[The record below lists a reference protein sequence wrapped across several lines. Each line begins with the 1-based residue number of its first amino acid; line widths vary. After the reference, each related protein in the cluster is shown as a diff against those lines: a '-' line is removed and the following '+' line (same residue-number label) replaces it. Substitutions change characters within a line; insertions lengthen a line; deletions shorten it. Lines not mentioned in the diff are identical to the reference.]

1 MLGRLHPP
9 KPPGLLAL
17 RLLHPSS
24 AAPPQGPKM
33 FSNESP
39 YPTSNPV
46 SLVIVSES
54 GLQNVDDAVVKI
66 PIHSEL

>member
-33 FSNESP
+33 FSNES
-39 YPTSNPV
+39 
-46 SLVIVSES
+46 
-54 GLQNVDDAVVKI
+54 GLQKVDDAVVKI
-66 PIHSEL
+66 PIHLEL